1 MNSKTTVPIAVVI
14 SVIVTAGIMYSAGFE
29 QEAVQI
35 TQVPQTEEKDVHV
48 EKTASYI
55 LKGTNEIKKI
65 SSQEELAEL
74 LQASALLGENFYE
87 KRDRMNASPLEMP
100 LQRQPAAFPDAVPD
114 AVPQAITTPEVA
126 VASEPRLQ
134 AGASDYSTT
143 NIQEESVDEPDYLKN
158 DGKYVYIVSRNTLS
172 IIDAYPAE
180 DASLILKIALDVEH
194 QYIQNMFLN
203 EDRLV
208 IFYNGQIDREVI
220 PEYDFVPRQSYD
232 PVTHA
237 LIIDVSDRENPS
249 ILKDYS
255 IDGHFMDARM
265 IGNYAYFVT
274 DSYVD
279 DQYPRFPVIME
290 DSIPIMTPEAFYFEG
305 SEEFS
310 RFNTLTAIDI
320 FGDTINS
327 ETFLMGD
334 TGTFYV
340 SENNFYLTY
349 QKYLPFGFHEGSSSR
364 DRFFD
369 AIVPLLPTDV
379 QDEIKSIQN
388 DPSLSSAQ
396 QWSVISEAMQNSY
409 NQMSRDQKDNLFE
422 EIKGALIEYDARI
435 QEDVRRTVIHKIAI
449 DEEKIKYVA
458 KGSVPGTLLNQ
469 FSMDENDDRLRV
481 ATTTETHIQHKGTVR
496 SNAVYVL
503 DENLDIVGGLDQIA
517 PDESIFSARFIDDRL
532 YMVTF
537 QQIDPFFVID
547 LSTDT
552 PEILG
557 ELKIPGFSNYLH
569 PYDEQ
574 HIIGVGRDTEVVG
587 GNAVRQLGV
596 KIALFNV
603 ADVSN
608 PVVAD
613 DVIIGDR
620 STHSE
625 ALHNHKA
632 FFFDKARGVLS
643 IPITGDADNLDGA
656 SSPRTIAT
664 EHGRWGGFYVFDLD
678 GKSGFDLKGTVTHS
692 DGNSR
697 HYKMDS
703 ARTFYI
709 GDVLYT
715 VSERY
720 LKMNSF
726 ENLEKV
732 NAVKLENTGKL
743 IEYMR

>member
-14 SVIVTAGIMYSAGFE
+14 SVVVTAGIMYFAGFE
-29 QEAVQI
+29 QEAVQV
-35 TQVPQTEEKDVHV
+35 TQAPQTGIVHV
-48 EKTASYI
+48 EKTASDI
-55 LKGTNEIKKI
+55 LKGTNQIKKI

-74 LQASALLGENFYE
+74 LQASALLGGNFYE
-87 KRDRMNASPLEMP
+87 KRDRMADSAMIARTIEEMMGVEA
-100 LQRQPAAFPDAVPD
+100 QIVATAPDAV
-114 AVPQAITTPEVA
+114 TTSEVA

-134 AGASDYSTT
+134 ADASDYSTT

-290 DSIPIMTPEAFYFEG
+290 DSIPIMTPEAFYFES